1 MALEVFLN
9 LALLIS
15 YFIHDRC
22 TRSSDPDTSTFL
34 KKASFIS
41 RDTTDVLWNL
51 DVEKQRGF
59 VGKARV
65 SKW

>member
-1 MALEVFLN
+1 M
-9 LALLIS
+9 
-15 YFIHDRC
+15 
-22 TRSSDPDTSTFL
+22 STFL

-51 DVEKQRGF
+51 DAEKQPGF
-59 VGKARV
+59 VGEAQV